1 MSRQKCI
8 IEVGME
14 GEDNC
19 IDKTFVWKRG
29 DMMSDEW
36 TGNNRVNITGEIV
49 FGFSYSHEVHG
60 ERFYTADI
68 CTCRNSGYVDI
79 IPVIVSERLIDSG
92 HDYNEQVVS
101 VSGQFRSYNPRGRG
115 WRRLELF
122 VFVQE
127 IEILRDNGNE
137 NQVMLEGVL
146 CKKPVYRKTPL
157 GRELAEV
164 LLAVNRL
171 YGKADYIPCI
181 VWGED
186 AKLATQLR
194 VGTAINIQGRIQSRE
209 YVKLLSDEE
218 TEIRVAY
225 EVSAG
230 ILSLREG
237 TGEMD
242 VKTENCVETF

>member
-1 MSRQKCI
+1 MP
-8 IEVGME
+8 
-14 GEDNC
+14 
-19 IDKTFVWKRG
+19 
-29 DMMSDEW
+29 DEQA
-36 TGNNRVNITGEIV
+36 GNNRVSIKGEIV
-49 FGFSYSHEVHG
+49 SGFGYSHEVHG

-68 CTCRNSGYVDI
+68 RTCRNSGYVDI

-92 HDYNEQVVS
+92 HDYNEQIVFVR
-101 VSGQFRSYNPRGRG
+101 GQFRSYNPREGG

-122 VFVQE
+122 VFVHG
-127 IEILRDNGNE
+127 IEFSRDNGNE
-137 NQVMLEGVL
+137 NQVLLGGIL

-157 GRELAEV
+157 GREIAEV

-181 VWGED
+181 VWGWD
-186 AKLATQLR
+186 AKLAAQLG

-225 EVSAG
+225 EVSAS

-237 TGEMD
+237 TGKMA
-242 VKTENCVETF
+242 VKTQNCMETF